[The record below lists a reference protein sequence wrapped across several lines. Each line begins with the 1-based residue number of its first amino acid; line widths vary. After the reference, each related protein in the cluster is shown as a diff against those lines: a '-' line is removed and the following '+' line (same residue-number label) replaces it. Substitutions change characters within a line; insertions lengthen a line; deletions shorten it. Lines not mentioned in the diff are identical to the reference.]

1 LPKLQPSQ
9 IPVLLL
15 DRRERRSPLLVRN
28 MLLSG
33 RSYDILK
40 RKLNMAVLAA
50 SLAMAM
56 GFARIRPA
64 GGQLDHR
71 RLSHIDE

>member
-1 LPKLQPSQ
+1 
-9 IPVLLL
+9 
-15 DRRERRSPLLVRN
+15 